1 MKKFSKI
8 MTSLAAVAV
17 VFSMQNAAFSADL
30 KYAVVDVPQVVAA
43 SKQVNTLKNQQNA
56 KIQELTVFVQNA
68 QKQLQAEKNAD
79 TRKALEEK
87 LNKELNA
94 KKTAMDKSYAA
105 QLAGIDKNI
114 SAVIAQQAK
123 TKGFDLV
130 LAKGVV
136 LYSTQGTDITG
147 DVIKAVK

>member
-43 SKQVNTLKNQQNA
+43 SKQVNNLKNQQNV
-56 KIQELTVFVQNA
+56 KIQELANFVQNA

-79 TRKALEEK
+79 KKKALETK

-94 KKTAMDKSYAA
+94 KKAAMDKNYAA

-123 TKGFDLV
+123 AKGYDLV

-136 LYSTQGTDITG
+136 LYSTQGTDITN
-147 DVIKAVK
+147 DVIKVVK

>member
-1 MKKFSKI
+1 

-43 SKQVNTLKNQQNA
+43 SKQVNNLKNQQNV
-56 KIQELTVFVQNA
+56 KIQELANFVQNA

-79 TRKALEEK
+79 KKKALETK
-87 LNKELNA
+87 LNKELND
-94 KKTAMDKSYAA
+94 KKVAMEKNYAA

-123 TKGFDLV
+123 AKGYDLV

-136 LYSTQGTDITG
+136 LYSTQGTDITN
-147 DVIKAVK
+147 DVIKVVK

>member
-43 SKQVNTLKNQQNA
+43 SKQVNNLKNQQNV
-56 KIQELTVFVQNA
+56 KIQELANFVQNA

-79 TRKALEEK
+79 KKKALETK
-87 LNKELNA
+87 LNKELND
-94 KKTAMDKSYAA
+94 KKVAMEKNYAA

-123 TKGFDLV
+123 AKGYDLV

-136 LYSTQGTDITG
+136 LYSTQGTDITN
-147 DVIKAVK
+147 DVIKVVK

>member
-79 TRKALEEK
+79 KRKALEEK

>member
-1 MKKFSKI
+1 

-17 VFSMQNAAFSADL
+17 VFSIQNAAFSADL

-43 SKQVNTLKNQQNA
+43 SKQVNNLKNQQNV
-56 KIQELTVFVQNA
+56 KIQELANFVQNA

-79 TRKALEEK
+79 KKKALETK

-94 KKTAMDKSYAA
+94 KKAAMDKNYAA

-123 TKGFDLV
+123 AKGYDLV

-136 LYSTQGTDITG
+136 LYSTQGTDITN
-147 DVIKAVK
+147 DVIKVVK

>member
-8 MTSLAAVAV
+8 MTSLATVAV
-17 VFSMQNAAFSADL
+17 VFSMQNTAFSADL

-43 SKQVNTLKNQQNA
+43 SKQVNALKNQQNA
-56 KIQELTVFVQNA
+56 KLQDLTKFVQNA
-68 QKQLQAEKNAD
+68 QKQLQAEPNAEK
-79 TRKALEEK
+79 RKALETK

-94 KKTAMDKSYAA
+94 KKTAIDKSYAT
-105 QLAGIDKNI
+105 QLASIDKNI
-114 SAVIAQQAK
+114 SAIIAQQAK

-136 LYSTQGTDITG
+136 LYSIQGTDITG
-147 DVIKAVK
+147 DIMKAVK

>member
-8 MTSLAAVAV
+8 MTSLAAIAV

-56 KIQELTVFVQNA
+56 KIQELTAFVQNA

-79 TRKALEEK
+79 KRKALETK